1 VALLK
6 TNNVSSVML
15 SNLVN
20 NCWIFRSLVNVF
32 ADTITVRHNM
42 NQIWKISAP
51 LTGVVVGVLMLVFVA
66 GDPSR
71 SAKLANSDNLNSVS
85 TPTSP
90 ATLEPDLITA
100 QKVLEVAGPA
110 PAPFLKQAGVALG
123 KSILIENSAERL
135 EKIRA
140 LADQV
145 SGKGYINGEI
155 SEEGLVKTSNGCKL
169 AAVAAEPFE
178 AMVAS
183 ARAAGFNLEIS
194 GCYRSFANQV
204 INRDKW
210 CNRDLCNFGAVPGTS
225 KHGKGLAV
233 DFKVGKR
240 AISFQDPVFLWLL
253 ANSEQYG
260 FFHPYWAGEKGSAK
274 EPWHWE
280 FGERTDSESL
290 AKAGEIGRVD
300 SSLIVPSSDRSTS

>member
-1 VALLK
+1 MR
-6 TNNVSSVML
+6 NNV
-15 SNLVN
+15 
-20 NCWIFRSLVNVF
+20 
-32 ADTITVRHNM
+32 
-42 NQIWKISAP
+42 NQILKLGIP
-51 LTGVVVGVLMLVFVA
+51 LTGVVVGITMLIVISGRQSSVA
-66 GDPSR
+66 NS
-71 SAKLANSDNLNSVS
+71 ANSDLADSVS
-85 TPTSP
+85 TPISP
-90 ATLEPDLITA
+90 ELNKPDLITA
-100 QKVLEVAGPA
+100 QKVLEVAGPS
-110 PAPFLKQAGVALG
+110 PAPILKQAGVALG
-123 KSILIENSAERL
+123 KSTLIENSVERL
-135 EKIRA
+135 EKTRA

-145 SGKGYINGEI
+145 SGKGYVNGEI
-155 SEEGLVKTSNGCKL
+155 AETGLITTSVGCKL
-169 AAVAAEPFE
+169 ATVAAEPFE

-183 ARAAGFNLEIS
+183 AKAAGFNLEIS

-210 CNRDLCNFGAVPGTS
+210 CTRDLCNFGAVPGTS

-233 DFKVGKR
+233 DFKIGKR

-290 AKAGEIGRVD
+290 AKAGEVGRVN

>member
-1 VALLK
+1 MFVK
-6 TNNVSSVML
+6 
-15 SNLVN
+15 
-20 NCWIFRSLVNVF
+20 VF
-32 ADTITVRHNM
+32 ADTVTVRQNIS
-42 NQIWKISAP
+42 QVSKIVVP
-51 LTGVVVGVLMLVFVA
+51 LTGVVVGALMLIFVS
-66 GDPSR
+66 GDNSR
-71 SAKLANSDNLNSVS
+71 EAKLLNTDLSNSVN
-85 TPTSP
+85 TPTSLSP
-90 ATLEPDLITA
+90 NTPDLLTA
-100 QKVLEVAGPA
+100 EKVREVAGPT
-110 PAPFLKQAGVALG
+110 PAPFLEQAGIALG
-123 KSILIENSAERL
+123 KSTLIENSAERL

-145 SGKGYINGEI
+145 SGKGYVNGEI
-155 SEEGLVKTSNGCKL
+155 SEEGLVKTSVGCKL

-183 ARAAGFNLEIS
+183 AKAAGFNLEIS

-290 AKAGEIGRVD
+290 AKTGDVGRVD
-300 SSLIVPSSDRSTS
+300 SSLIVPPSDRSTS

>member
-1 VALLK
+1 VRQNI
-6 TNNVSSVML
+6 TQVS
-15 SNLVN
+15 
-20 NCWIFRSLVNVF
+20 
-32 ADTITVRHNM
+32 
-42 NQIWKISAP
+42 KIVVP
-51 LTGVVVGVLMLVFVA
+51 LAGVVVGALMLILIS
-66 GDPSR
+66 GDPS
-71 SAKLANSDNLNSVS
+71 SDANLANNDLLNSVS
-85 TPTSP
+85 SPTSP
-90 ATLEPDLITA
+90 TPIKSDLITA

-110 PAPFLKQAGVALG
+110 PAPFLEQAGVALG
-123 KSILIENSAERL
+123 KSTLIENSAERL

-145 SGKGYINGEI
+145 SGKGYVNGEI
-155 SEEGLVKTSNGCKL
+155 IESGLVTTKNGCKL

-178 AMVAS
+178 AMAAS
-183 ARAAGFNLEIS
+183 ALTAGFNLEIS

-240 AISFQDPVFLWLL
+240 AISYQDPVFLWLL

-300 SSLIVPSSDRSTS
+300 NSLIVPPSDRSTS